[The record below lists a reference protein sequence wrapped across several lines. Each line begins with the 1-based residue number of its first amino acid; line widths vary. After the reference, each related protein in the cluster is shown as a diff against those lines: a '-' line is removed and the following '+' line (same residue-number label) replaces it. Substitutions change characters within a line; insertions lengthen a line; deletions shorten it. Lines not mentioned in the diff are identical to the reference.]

1 LISASLHTKTVA
13 GATAQAYAD
22 QAEADLVTIPVSD
35 EQLMG
40 RISGGEAS
48 ALEELY
54 DRYVRRCFS
63 LAQRMLGNPSK
74 AEEAVR
80 EVLMALWVRPDRYPL
95 SYSAL
100 EGWFLSWLLN
110 VTHNKRVAELR
121 LLRLRHPEVAP
132 DIGRASIRDEL
143 LDIMID
149 AALGAADQMFWR
161 ERQLRLEQALEPLAT
176 DRRQVLELAY
186 FEGLSQAEIATKL
199 AQPLDT
205 INAHTKLALQELQA
219 LCGWSR

>member
-1 LISASLHTKTVA
+1 LISANLHTKTDA
-13 GATAQAYAD
+13 GVTARAKVD
-22 QAEADLVTIPVSD
+22 PVEADLAPRPVSD

-48 ALEELY
+48 ALGELY
-54 DRYVRRCFS
+54 DRYIHWCFS
-63 LAQRMLGNPSK
+63 LVHRMLGNPSK

-80 EVLMALWVRPDRYPL
+80 EVLVALWVRPDRYPV
-95 SYSAL
+95 SYSVL
-100 EGWFLSWLLN
+100 EAWFLSWLLN
-110 VTHNKRVAELR
+110 VTHNKCTAELR

-132 DIGRASIRDEL
+132 DIGKASIREEL

-149 AALGAADQMFWR
+149 AALGAADQKFWR
-161 ERQLRLEQALEPLAT
+161 EQRLRLQQVLERLAI
-176 DRRQVLELAY
+176 DRRQVVELAY

-205 INAHTKLALQELQA
+205 INAHTKVALQELQA

>member
-1 LISASLHTKTVA
+1 M
-13 GATAQAYAD
+13 D
-22 QAEADLVTIPVSD
+22 QAEADLAPRPVTD
-35 EQLMG
+35 EQLRV
-40 RISGGEAS
+40 RISEAEAS
-48 ALEELY
+48 ALGELY
-54 DRYVRRCFS
+54 ERYVRRCFS
-63 LAQRMLGNPSK
+63 LVHRMLGNPSK

-80 EVLMALWVRPDRYPL
+80 EVLVELWVRPDRYPV
-95 SYSAL
+95 SYSVL

-132 DIGRASIRDEL
+132 DIGRASIREEL

-149 AALGAADQMFWR
+149 VALGAADQMFWR
-161 ERQLRLEQALEPLAT
+161 ERQLRLQQALEPLAT

-205 INAHTKLALQELQA
+205 INAHTRLALQELQA
-219 LCGWSR
+219 LCGWST